1 MDGKNDQSIWAKNI
15 PMKEQW
21 QIIKRLFSFFMYYK
35 AQIIVAIIGAFLVSA
50 INMVLPYGLQY
61 FLDHFLLNQSAT
73 TQIIL
78 FAGLLYAL
86 VSIVKAILQFVYE
99 YYYAIGAEYTLEK
112 VRKALYRKL
121 HKLGMRYFDQTPA
134 GSIVSR
140 VTNDTMTLSSFLTVI
155 NSTLM
160 AIFSII
166 TALIAMFMTN
176 KTAGLLM
183 LVFLPIML
191 LIMYIYSLQSSK
203 LYRDFRERLSR
214 INTNLNESIE
224 GVSVIQQFKQE
235 ERMTNLF
242 ENENGGLQNVRLNMI
257 RMNSLLL
264 SPLTSL
270 LYSLALAVSLMYFG
284 FPLHDVFV
292 PAGVVYAFSQYI
304 SQLFNPIAT
313 MMDQMTLFQDG
324 IVAGKRIFRI
334 LDNTE
339 YEPKQNAVQGLKIKE
354 GKIEFK
360 HVSFSYDGKHE
371 ILHDISF
378 TVNPGETLGIV
389 GHTGSGKSSII
400 NVMMRFYEFSQGQIL
415 IDGVDIKKYPKEELR
430 KKLGLVLQEPFMFY
444 GDISSNIRLYN
455 HKITDQQIKTA
466 AKEVQADQFIEK
478 MPGQYHAKV
487 IEGGTELSQGERQ
500 LISFARTLV
509 IDPKI
514 LVLDE
519 ATANVDT
526 ETETLIQQGLKRL
539 RKGRTTLAIAHRLS
553 TIADADQI
561 IVLDKGRIIEKGT
574 HEQLLAQKGYYYNL
588 YTLQNDGGRRQQLW
602 IKNLHFSN

>member
-121 HKLGMRYFDQTPA
+121 HKLGMRYFDQPPA

-509 IDPKI
+509 TDPKI

-588 YTLQNDGGRRQQLW
+588 YTLQNDGGRRQ
-602 IKNLHFSN
+602 

>member
-500 LISFARTLV
+500 LISFARTIV

-588 YTLQNDGGRRQQLW
+588 YTLQNDGGRRQ
-602 IKNLHFSN
+602 

>member
-1 MDGKNDQSIWAKNI
+1 MMDEKSNQSIWAKNI

-35 AQIIVAIIGAFLVSA
+35 VQIIVAIIGAFLVSA
-50 INMVLPYGLQY
+50 INMLLPYGLQY
-61 FLDHFLLNQSAT
+61 FLDHFLLDQSAT

-86 VSIVKAILQFVYE
+86 VSIIKAILQFVYE
-99 YYYAIGAEYTLEK
+99 YYYAVGAEYTLEK
-112 VRKALYRKL
+112 VRKVLYRKL

-140 VTNDTMTLSSFLTVI
+140 VTNDTMTLSSFLTVV

-166 TALIAMFMTN
+166 TALVAMFMTN

-191 LIMYIYSLQSSK
+191 LIMYVYSLQSSK
-203 LYRDFRERLSR
+203 LYRDFRELLSR

-360 HVSFSYDGKHE
+360 HVNFSYDGKHE

-378 TVNPGETLGIV
+378 TINPGETLGIV

-400 NVMMRFYEFSQGQIL
+400 NVMMRFYEFYQGQIL
-415 IDGVDIKKYPKEELR
+415 IDGVDIKKYPKKELR

-444 GDISSNIRLYN
+444 GDINSNIRLYN

-466 AKEVQADQFIEK
+466 ANEVQADQFIEK
-478 MPGQYHAKV
+478 MPDQYHAKV

-509 IDPKI
+509 TDPKI

-588 YTLQNDGGRRQQLW
+588 YTLQNDGGRELD
-602 IKNLHFSN
+602 

>member
-339 YEPKQNAVQGLKIKE
+339 YEPKQNAVQVLKIKE

-360 HVSFSYDGKHE
+360 YVNFSYDGKHE

-588 YTLQNDGGRRQQLW
+588 YTLQNDGGRRQ
-602 IKNLHFSN
+602 

>member
-191 LIMYIYSLQSSK
+191 LIMYIYSPQSSK

-588 YTLQNDGGRRQQLW
+588 YTLQNDGGRRQ
-602 IKNLHFSN
+602 

>member
-121 HKLGMRYFDQTPA
+121 HKLGMRYFDQTSA

-313 MMDQMTLFQDG
+313 MMDQMALFQDG

-588 YTLQNDGGRRQQLW
+588 YTLQNDGGRRQ
-602 IKNLHFSN
+602 

>member
-1 MDGKNDQSIWAKNI
+1 MMDEKSNQSIWAKNI

-35 AQIIVAIIGAFLVSA
+35 VQIIVAIIGTFLVSA
-50 INMVLPYGLQY
+50 INMLLPYGLQY
-61 FLDHFLLNQSAT
+61 FLDHFLLDQSAT

-86 VSIVKAILQFVYE
+86 VSIIKAILQFVYE
-99 YYYAIGAEYTLEK
+99 YYYAVGAEYTLEK
-112 VRKALYRKL
+112 VRKVLYRKL

-140 VTNDTMTLSSFLTVI
+140 VTNDTMTLSSFLTVV

-166 TALIAMFMTN
+166 TALVAMFMTN

-191 LIMYIYSLQSSK
+191 LIMYVYSLQSSK

-360 HVSFSYDGKHE
+360 HVNFSYDGKHE

-378 TVNPGETLGIV
+378 TINPGETLGIV

-400 NVMMRFYEFSQGQIL
+400 NVMMRFYEFYQGQIL
-415 IDGVDIKKYPKEELR
+415 IDGVDIKKYPKKELR

-444 GDISSNIRLYN
+444 GDINSNIRLYN

-466 AKEVQADQFIEK
+466 ANEVQADQFIEK
-478 MPGQYHAKV
+478 MPDQYHAKV

-509 IDPKI
+509 TDPKI

-588 YTLQNDGGRRQQLW
+588 YTLQNDGGRELD
-602 IKNLHFSN
+602 

>member
-191 LIMYIYSLQSSK
+191 LIMYIYSLQGSK

-588 YTLQNDGGRRQQLW
+588 YTLQNDGGRRQ
-602 IKNLHFSN
+602 